1 MEFQINSKILNSH
14 IKVAHSAV
22 AKNPVLPILECFLF
36 NLKGDNLTITATNLE
51 LTIVSK
57 ILVNGQVD
65 GVYAIEADTITKILS
80 TLGDEEITV
89 SVKGNSCVIKTQ
101 KGVFESPTDMPDDF
115 PGTPQKEDVES
126 FEMSSE
132 TLNNC
137 LSKTLFAVSS
147 DTLRLAMTGVFFNV
161 NKDMLSIVATDAHKL
176 VEHKIIGS
184 FGLDTDISALVPQNA
199 LQSLSKTINTGNVNV
214 SINKSN
220 IFFETDNVI
229 IIGRLIDAKFPS
241 YKAVLPGD
249 ATIRCEVN
257 KKEVLIALK
266 RCLIYT
272 NKSSNQVNFDFSDNM
287 LNVSSMDL
295 DTSRAAKECI
305 FASIQ
310 GTDAIKTGYNGIY
323 LQQILSVISSDH
335 NVTFEMTDPTRATII
350 KETSKNE
357 ESLYLIMPVLVK
369 N

>member
-65 GVYAIEADTITKILS
+65 GIHAIEADTITKILS

-89 SVKGNSCVIKTQ
+89 SVKGSSCVIKTQ
-101 KGVFESPTDMPDDF
+101 KGVFESPTDVPDDY
-115 PGTPQKEDVES
+115 PEIPQKEDVEH

-137 LSKTLFAVSS
+137 LSKTLFAVTN
-147 DTLRLAMTGVFFNV
+147 DTLRIAMTGVYFNV
-161 NKDMLSIVATDAHKL
+161 TKDMLYIVATDAHKL
-176 VEHKIIGS
+176 VEHKIRGS
-184 FGLDTDISALVPQNA
+184 YGANEINAIVPQNA
-199 LQSLSKTINTGNVNV
+199 LNALQKTINTGNVNI

-220 IFFETDNVI
+220 IFFESDNVI
-229 IIGRLIDAKFPS
+229 IIGRLIDARFPS
-241 YKAVLPGD
+241 YKSVLPGD
-249 ATIRCEVN
+249 PTVLCEVN
-257 KKEVLIALK
+257 KKEVLTALK

-305 FASIQ
+305 FSSIQ
-310 GTDAIKTGYNGIY
+310 GTDSMKTGYNGIY

-335 NVTFEMTDPTRATII
+335 NVTFEMTDATRATVI
-350 KETSKNE
+350 KEASANE